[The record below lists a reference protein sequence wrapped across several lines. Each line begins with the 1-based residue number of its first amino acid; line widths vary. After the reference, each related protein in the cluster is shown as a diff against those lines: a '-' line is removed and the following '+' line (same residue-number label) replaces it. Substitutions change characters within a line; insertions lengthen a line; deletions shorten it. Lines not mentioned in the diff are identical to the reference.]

1 MRLLACDSKTAEPV
15 CRSICSDCPQSHW
28 PVPGQIQLLEQ
39 MRQLKPACP
48 DSSFPSVIVMGWGLA
63 QDRWVSVAG
72 GRYDCGH
79 VGLTGQ
85 YVCASV
91 LSLSKEDGDAVLLS

>member
-1 MRLLACDSKTAEPV
+1 
-15 CRSICSDCPQSHW
+15 
-28 PVPGQIQLLEQ
+28 

-48 DSSFPSVIVMGWGLA
+48 DSSFLTVIVMGWGLA
-63 QDRWVSVAG
+63 QDRWVYVAG

-79 VGLTGQ
+79 EGLTGQ